1 MNAPLL
7 DFPEHVEKTEL
18 IRKHQLLPLAF
29 DSDDETDKLAWIVR
43 DVIEELE
50 FLIDMRATM
59 TPEDFRD
66 GVREQ
71 ASRLF
76 K

>member
-18 IRKHQLLPLAF
+18 IRQQQLLPLAF
-29 DSDDETDKLAWIVR
+29 DSDDETDKLAWTVR
-43 DVIEELE
+43 DVIEEME

-59 TPEDFRD
+59 TTEDFRD
-66 GVREQ
+66 GVRDQ
-71 ASRLF
+71 ARRLF

>member
-7 DFPEHVEKTEL
+7 DFPEHVEQTES
-18 IRKHQLLPLAF
+18 IRQQQLLPLAF
-29 DSDDETDKLAWIVR
+29 DPNEETDKLAWTVR
-43 DVIEELE
+43 DVIEEME
-50 FLIDMRATM
+50 FLIDLRATM
-59 TPEDFRD
+59 APGEFQE

-71 ASRLF
+71 ARRLF

>member
-1 MNAPLL
+1 MNARLL

-18 IRKHQLLPLAF
+18 IRQQQLIPLAF
-29 DSDDETDKLAWIVR
+29 DSDEGTDKLAWIVR

-50 FLIDMRATM
+50 LLIDMRATM
-59 TPEDFRD
+59 TIEDFRD

-71 ASRLF
+71 ARRLM

>member
-7 DFPEHVEKTEL
+7 DFPEHIEKTEL
-18 IRKHQLLPLAF
+18 IRQQQLLPLAF
-29 DSDDETDKLAWIVR
+29 DSDERTDKLAWTVR

-50 FLIDMRATM
+50 LLIDMRATM
-59 TPEDFRD
+59 VTGEFQE
-66 GVREQ
+66 GVRDQ
-71 ASRLF
+71 ARRLF

>member
-18 IRKHQLLPLAF
+18 IRQQQLLPLAF
-29 DSDDETDKLAWIVR
+29 DSDDEMDKLAWTVQ
-43 DVIEELE
+43 DVIEEME
-50 FLIDMRATM
+50 FLIDLRATM